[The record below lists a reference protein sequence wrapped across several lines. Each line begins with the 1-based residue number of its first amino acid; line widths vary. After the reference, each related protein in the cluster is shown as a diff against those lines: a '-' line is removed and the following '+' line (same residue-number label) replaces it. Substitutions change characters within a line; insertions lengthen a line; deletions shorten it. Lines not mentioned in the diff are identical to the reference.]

1 MVMDALN
8 RSRGFNE
15 LDLDYVKK
23 NQHNA
28 TYVNGVMRWI
38 SNGSVVPKE
47 IALAAKSLGLAVDIE
62 TCNLARETELN
73 AFLAE
78 YRKRDHTPTREQMV
92 EMRAAF
98 GPGAK
103 VVNVLTGKVTK
114 L

>member
-1 MVMDALN
+1 MNALD
-8 RSRGFNE
+8 RSRGFND
-15 LDLDYVKK
+15 LDLDYVQK

-47 IALAAKSLGLAVDIE
+47 IALAAKSLGLAVDINACAE
-62 TCNLARETELN
+62 ARDRELR
-73 AFLAE
+73 ALLAE
-78 YRKRDHTPTREQMV
+78 YRKRDHTPTPEQMV

-98 GPGAK
+98 GPEAE
-103 VVNVLTGKVTK
+103 VVNIITGKVTK